1 MIEFKN
7 VTKQF
12 GNDAPVLNDVSFSL
26 EQGSFVYLVGT
37 TGSGKT
43 TIFRLIIRD
52 MIASDGEIT
61 IGDWDITNLPK
72 KMVPELRRRVGVIFQ
87 DYKLLTDRTVFENVL
102 LPLQIAGYSTQDAQA
117 RAEEVLTEVGLA
129 GKFDKF
135 PQQLSGGESQRVAI
149 ARALVFEPEIIIAD
163 EPTGNLDQETSR
175 QIIELLERINESKNA
190 TMFIAT
196 HNEKIIDESEARVLH
211 VTQGNVEEKRA
222 GKKKSKKAEVKEEKE
237 VKVVASEGVDPEVVA
252 EVKDDIQEVPKDE
265 LKEPPKMIIEITEE
279 EEGNK

>member
-12 GNDAPVLNDVSFSL
+12 GSDSPVLDNVSFAL
-26 EQGSFVYLVGT
+26 DQGSFVYLVGS

-52 MIASDGEIT
+52 LLPTEGDVL
-61 IGDWDITNLPK
+61 IGDWDISRLSK
-72 KMVPELRRRVGVIFQ
+72 KMIPELRRRVGVIFQ

-102 LPLQIAGYSTQDAQA
+102 LPLQIARFSNKDAEI

-149 ARALVFEPEIIIAD
+149 ARALVFNPEIIIAD
-163 EPTGNLDQETSR
+163 EPTGNLDQDTSH
-175 QIIELLERINESKNA
+175 QIVDLLEKINDITNA

-196 HNEKIIDESEARVLH
+196 HNEKVVEQSDARVLNVH
-211 VTQGNVEEKRA
+211 GGRVEEKRA
-222 GKKKSKKAEVKEEKE
+222 GKRKTKKVTTPKEENKKE
-237 VKVVASEGVDPEVVA
+237 EI
-252 EVKDDIQEVPKDE
+252 KDDKV
-265 LKEPPKMIIEITEE
+265 EE
-279 EEGNK
+279 EKKR

>member
-12 GNDAPVLNDVSFSL
+12 GNDAPVLNNVSFSL

-52 MIASDGEIT
+52 MLASDGEIT
-61 IGDWDITNLPK
+61 IGDWDITHLPK

-102 LPLQIAGYSTQDAQA
+102 LPLQIAGFSTQEAQA

-163 EPTGNLDQETSR
+163 EPTGNLDQETSK
-175 QIIELLERINESKNA
+175 QIIELLERINEAKNA

-211 VTQGNVEEKRA
+211 VREGNVEEKRA
-222 GKKKSKKAEVKEEKE
+222 GKKKSPKARAKEENVDKKE
-237 VKVVASEGVDPEVVA
+237 EIKDPQPTEEKKEQDKTEVITEDNKTPQMV
-252 EVKDDIQEVPKDE
+252 
-265 LKEPPKMIIEITEE
+265 IEITEE
-279 EEGNK
+279 EK

>member
-12 GNDAPVLNDVSFSL
+12 GNDAPILNDVSFSL

-52 MIASDGEIT
+52 MLATDGEIT

-102 LPLQIAGYSTQDAQA
+102 LPLQIAGFTPQDAQA

-222 GKKKSKKAEVKEEKE
+222 GKKKIKKSQSAEVNQVKDKVTEQKESKTIEEVKE
-237 VKVVASEGVDPEVVA
+237 V
-252 EVKDDIQEVPKDE
+252 
-265 LKEPPKMIIEITEE
+265 LKEAPKEPKMVIEITEE
-279 EEGNK
+279 EK